1 MLDQQGAGQAGHR
14 QQHVGVAQHLGLL
27 AGLFGQVLPVRAGV
41 GARLQAGDLLQA
53 QFDGLGRIAQV
64 IHQAVGVVVLAGGAE
79 GADHRGGDYPGE
91 AADGVEPGRGEG
103 SLDGR
108 DDAGGEH
115 QQRNHRH
122 RLADHQ

>member
-1 MLDQQGAGQAGHR
+1 MQPCAGVPGVSRKQQLLKRHR
-14 QQHVGVAQHLGLL
+14 RNKRLGLL

-91 AADGVEPGRGEG
+91 AADGVEPG
-103 SLDGR
+103 
-108 DDAGGEH
+108 
-115 QQRNHRH
+115 
-122 RLADHQ
+122 

>member
-1 MLDQQGAGQAGHR
+1 M
-14 QQHVGVAQHLGLL
+14 
-27 AGLFGQVLPVRAGV
+27 RAGV